1 MTAVRKKKLTQL
13 PPLVVP
19 GLKPRNPLV
28 APALQRKAGAHQ
40 TPQSLKAKER
50 AEARRAIDRSLREEV
65 KVKPLH
71 PHHKDKP

>member
-1 MTAVRKKKLTQL
+1 MTAVRKKKLTQQ

-40 TPQSLKAKER
+40 TPQSVKAKER
-50 AEARRAIDRSLREEV
+50 AEARRTIDRSLREDV
-65 KVKPLH
+65 KLKPS
-71 PHHKDKP
+71 PQRHKDKP

>member
-1 MTAVRKKKLTQL
+1 MTAVRKKKLTQQ

-40 TPQSLKAKER
+40 TPQSVKAKER
-50 AEARRAIDRSLREEV
+50 AEARRAIDRSLREDV
-65 KVKPLH
+65 KLTPS
-71 PHHKDKP
+71 PQRHKDKP

>member
-19 GLKPRNPLV
+19 GLKPRNTLV

-65 KVKPLH
+65 KFKPTH
-71 PHHKDKP
+71 PRHKDKP

>member
-1 MTAVRKKKLTQL
+1 MTAVRKKKLAQQ

-19 GLKPRNPLV
+19 VLKPRNPLV

-40 TPQSLKAKER
+40 TPQRLRAKER

-71 PHHKDKP
+71 PRHKDKP

>member
-1 MTAVRKKKLTQL
+1 MTAVRKKKLTQQA
-13 PPLVVP
+13 PLVVP

-50 AEARRAIDRSLREEV
+50 AEARRVIDRSLREDV

>member
-1 MTAVRKKKLTQL
+1 MTAVRKKKLTPL

-65 KVKPLH
+65 KFKPTH
-71 PHHKDKP
+71 PRHKDKP

>member
-50 AEARRAIDRSLREEV
+50 AEARRAIVRSLREEV
-65 KVKPLH
+65 KFKPTH
-71 PHHKDKP
+71 PRHKDKP

>member
-28 APALQRKAGAHQ
+28 APACQRKPGAPQ

-65 KVKPLH
+65 KFKPTH
-71 PHHKDKP
+71 PRHKDKP